1 MPVILV
7 VLFWFK
13 MATYLMTFF
22 HIKQAK
28 RKEFYYYQ
36 ALGVSKTILWVI
48 SFVIDFFTFSILM
61 YITNILYH
69 A

>member
-1 MPVILV
+1 MIL
-7 VLFWFK
+7 LMFWFK
-13 MATYLMTFF
+13 MATYIMTFF

-36 ALGVSKTILWVI
+36 ALGVSKTTLWIISLLIDFSIFVI
-48 SFVIDFFTFSILM
+48 SM
-61 YITNILYH
+61 YTTNQLYH

>member
-13 MATYLMTFF
+13 AATYLLTFY

-28 RKEFYYYQ
+28 RKEFYYYH
-36 ALGVSKTILWVI
+36 ALGVSKITLWII
-48 SFVIDFFTFSILM
+48 SLSVDFLIFGISM
-61 YITNILYH
+61 YIINYLYN